1 MCQAAAKRAAKAD
14 RIMRDVTNDGGKHR
28 PERSVLNETMKCGM
42 AHPGTDVQDLIA
54 NGEHVQPSDSVDVD
68 QMRGAREAESHD
80 RHQAL
85 TTRQNAA
92 ILRRQLRQ
100 QPHRLRQSCRPVVRK
115 RCRFHR
121 SALPMVVAQLC
132 AASSGGFRSQ
142 LL

>member
-1 MCQAAAKRAAKAD
+1 
-14 RIMRDVTNDGGKHR
+14 MRDVTNDGGKNR
-28 PERSVLNETMKCGM
+28 PERAVLNGTVKRGV
-42 AHPGTDVQDLIA
+42 ARSGTDVQDVVVD
-54 NGEHVQPSDSVDVD
+54 GERIQTSDSVDVD
-68 QMRGAREAESHD
+68 QMRWTCEAESHD

-100 QPHRLRQSCRPVVRK
+100 QSHRLRQSCRPVVRK